1 MLVAVAP
8 VVVEVVVDS
17 VALVVGLV
25 VAEVANQHLNSQ
37 KIPPSMVVE
46 PLVIGTSTEVEVVE
60 VVVMI
65 GIPTTIDQ
73 QRILAPTT

>member
-1 MLVAVAP
+1 
-8 VVVEVVVDS
+8 
-17 VALVVGLV
+17 
-25 VAEVANQHLNSQ
+25 
-37 KIPPSMVVE
+37 MVVE

-73 QRILAPTT
+73 QRILATTT